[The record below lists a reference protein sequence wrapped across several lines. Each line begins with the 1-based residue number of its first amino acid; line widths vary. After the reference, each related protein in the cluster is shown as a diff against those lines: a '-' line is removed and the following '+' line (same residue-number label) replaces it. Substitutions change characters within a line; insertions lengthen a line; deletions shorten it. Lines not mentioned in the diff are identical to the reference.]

1 MSKKSEEFFKT
12 MLEFLP
18 STSNKYEASLEKYG
32 ELLETVVIEDV
43 FMPEIIKLLSENENI
58 KLLERIF
65 EYFEEVCNCKE
76 EHLINIFSTTVLEVL
91 GNDRTIL
98 KKAQNYMGDKTMQ
111 LQIEADRDLG
121 RI

>member
-1 MSKKSEEFFKT
+1 MSKKSEEFFKK

-18 STSNKYEASLEKYG
+18 STNSKYEESLEKYG

-58 KLLERIF
+58 KLLEQIF
-65 EYFEEVCNCKE
+65 KYFEEVSNCNE

-98 KKAQNYMGDKTMQ
+98 KTAQNYMGDKTMQ

>member
-1 MSKKSEEFFKT
+1 MSKKSEEFFRT

-18 STSNKYEASLEKYG
+18 STNEKYEEFLEKYG

-43 FMPEIIKLLSENENI
+43 FMPEMIKMLEKNEN
-58 KLLERIF
+58 KELLEQVF
-65 EYFEEVCNCKE
+65 KYFEEVSNCNE
-76 EHLINIFSTTVLEVL
+76 EHLINIFSTTVLEML

-98 KKAQNYMGDKTMQ
+98 ETAQNYMGDKTMK
-111 LQIEADRDLG
+111 LQIKADRDLG

>member
-1 MSKKSEEFFKT
+1 MSKKSEEFFRT

-18 STSNKYEASLEKYG
+18 STNEKYEEFLEKYG

-43 FMPEIIKLLSENENI
+43 FMPEMIKMLEKNEN
-58 KLLERIF
+58 KELLEQVF
-65 EYFEEVCNCKE
+65 KYFEEVLNCNE
-76 EHLINIFSTTVLEVL
+76 EHLINIFSTTVLEML

-98 KKAQNYMGDKTMQ
+98 ETAQNYMGDKTMK
-111 LQIEADRDLG
+111 LQIKADRDLG

>member
-18 STSNKYEASLEKYG
+18 STNGKYEESLEKYG

-43 FMPEIIKLLSENENI
+43 FMPEIIAMLEKNENI
-58 KLLERIF
+58 ELLERIF
-65 EYFEEVCNCKE
+65 KYFEEVSNCNE

-91 GNDRTIL
+91 GNDRIVL
-98 KKAQNYMGDKTMQ
+98 KTAQNYMGDKTMK
-111 LQIEADRDLG
+111 LQIKADRDLG

>member
-1 MSKKSEEFFKT
+1 MSKKSEEFFRT

-18 STSNKYEASLEKYG
+18 STNGKFEESLEKYG

-43 FMPEIIKLLSENENI
+43 FMPEIITMLEKNENI
-58 KLLERIF
+58 ELLERIF
-65 EYFEEVCNCKE
+65 EYFEEVSNCNE

-91 GNDRTIL
+91 GNDRTVL
-98 KKAQNYMGDKTMQ
+98 KTAQNYMGDKTMK

>member
-1 MSKKSEEFFKT
+1 MSKKSEEFFRT

-18 STSNKYEASLEKYG
+18 STNEKYEESLEKYG

-43 FMPEIIKLLSENENI
+43 FMPEIIKMLEKNEN
-58 KLLERIF
+58 KELLERVF
-65 EYFEEVCNCKE
+65 KYFEEVSNCNE
-76 EHLINIFSTTVLEVL
+76 EQLLNIFSTTVLEVL
-91 GNDRTIL
+91 GNDRTVL
-98 KKAQNYMGDKTMQ
+98 KTAQNYMGDKTMK

>member
-1 MSKKSEEFFKT
+1 MSKKSEEFFRT

-18 STSNKYEASLEKYG
+18 STNEKYEEFLEKHG

-43 FMPEIIKLLSENENI
+43 FMPEIIKMLEKNEN
-58 KLLERIF
+58 KELLERVF
-65 EYFEEVCNCKE
+65 KYFEEVSNCNE

-91 GNDRTIL
+91 GNDITVL
-98 KKAQNYMGDKTMQ
+98 KTAQNYMGDKTMK
-111 LQIEADRDLG
+111 LQIESDRDLG